1 MDINDLLL
9 LYNFY
14 VLFCIIF
21 GIIYFYYKLIE
32 IEFFNIFFFK
42 IGDYYLFYENLW
54 ILFDMFIMN
63 FVVIFVFLI

>member
-14 VLFCIIF
+14 VVFYIIF
-21 GIIYFYYKLIE
+21 VMIYFYYKLIE
-32 IEFFNIFFFK
+32 IKFFNIFFFK
-42 IGDYYLFYENLW
+42 ISDYYLFYENLW